1 MKASNHRLR
10 IRLVVLAVAVC
21 AIVLAVALPAIGH
34 KVKYPTNLQL
44 KIDTIS
50 DATAQYSGKVTSTKG
65 ACIVGRTITVTQA
78 GVPIAATV
86 SNAAGDWAVL
96 GPKALKNT
104 DITASTPKK
113 ILKKNSKHRH
123 KCAAAAT
130 TRKAPGP

>member
-1 MKASNHRLR
+1 MKGRRNKIAIGVGLAC
-10 IRLVVLAVAVC
+10 LVGLA
-21 AIVLAVALPAIGH
+21 IALPASGH
-34 KVKYPTNLQL
+34 KVTYGTNLQL
-44 KIDTIS
+44 KLDTLNE
-50 DATAQYSGKVTSTKG
+50 TTEQYSGKVTSTKG

-96 GPKALKNT
+96 GPKAPKNT